1 MILFQKTALKGRW
14 VKCPVRTFHSAQLNQ
29 TLHCSEKSE
38 NSQLKVLALA
48 FLFALDVCQAP
59 SSLWFKSSPPGIS
72 GTLLS
77 RGSLSNAP
85 HSVSLELLKL
95 LLSISFMTP
104 LIFLPSY
111 FHILLKPPSPQ
122 GHARLHAKSCE
133 SCLTLCDPMDCSPP
147 SSSVHGILQT
157 RILEWIAIFHRVGAQ

>member
-111 FHILLKPPSPQ
+111 FHILLKPPLPKGMHVCMLSHVSHVWLFVTLWTVAHQAPLSMGFSRQ
-122 GHARLHAKSCE
+122 EYWSGLPSC
-133 SCLTLCDPMDCSPP
+133 T
-147 SSSVHGILQT
+147 G
-157 RILEWIAIFHRVGAQ
+157 